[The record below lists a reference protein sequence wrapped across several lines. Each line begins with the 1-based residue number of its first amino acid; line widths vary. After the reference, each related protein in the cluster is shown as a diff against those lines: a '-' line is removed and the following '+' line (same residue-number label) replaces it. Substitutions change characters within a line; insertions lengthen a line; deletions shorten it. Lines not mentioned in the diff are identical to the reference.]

1 MFWLIWAI
9 CRLFFERFHALK
21 KRWKYRKC
29 LDIDDPHITNSQWW
43 EDLWSFSTL
52 LLCSPRDILFFRFFF
67 QMRSFSNRFSN
78 LYFHM
83 PRMTQKLFQFY
94 FQVCF
99 LPFFVV
105 GGDVLCV
112 KEFKCLY
119 TRHLAKAWQGMFLK
133 KISRKNRLFLLWE
146 AEEFSFKLN

>member
-1 MFWLIWAI
+1 MSRYWWSPYHEFPMMRRSLV
-9 CRLFFERFHALK
+9 FFHTFALQLS
-21 KRWKYRKC
+21 WH
-29 LDIDDPHITNSQWW
+29 P
-43 EDLWSFSTL
+43 
-52 LLCSPRDILFFRFFF
+52 ILPIFF

-119 TRHLAKAWQGMFLK
+119 TRHLAKAWQGMFFK
-133 KISRKNRLFLLWE
+133 KISRKNRPFFFE
-146 AEEFSFKLN
+146 GRRIFFQME